1 MQDSVAICLLIAGNL
16 ITIPL
21 AGIVSAKILNK

>member
-1 MQDSVAICLLIAGNL
+1 MESVAICLLIAGNL
-16 ITIPL
+16 IAIPL